1 MSEPV
6 VLYEKIGEHIVVITM
21 NRPEALNALNRELSR
36 TMAESIE
43 RFKHDDDLWVAIIT
57 GAGRAFCVGRDL
69 KERAAQDEA
78 GMAPSRPQN
87 GVVPTESFKPMIA
100 AINGFAMGGGWG
112 HAQRCDI
119 RVMSETAQI
128 GITEARWHLLGGFAP
143 TLLGQIPLSALMEL
157 CLTAEP
163 IGAQRAYDI
172 GFVNKVVS
180 PEELMPTAIEYA
192 RKICRNS
199 PLSVRAHKEIIM
211 RAMNSQRED
220 MSTMVRDIYDKLLTA
235 EDAYEGPKAFR
246 EKRQPDWKAR

>member
-6 VLYEKIGEHIVVITM
+6 VLYEKVDEHIVLITM

-36 TMAESIE
+36 TMAESVE
-43 RFKHDDDLWVAIIT
+43 RFKQDDDLWVAIIT

-69 KERAAQDEA
+69 KERADSDDA
-78 GMAPSRPQN
+78 GNAPARPSN
-87 GVVPTESFKPMIA
+87 GVVVTESFKPMIA
-100 AINGFAMGGGWG
+100 AINGYAMGGGWG
-112 HAQRCDI
+112 RAQSCDI
-119 RVMSETAQI
+119 RIMSSTAQI

-172 GFVNKVVS
+172 GFVNKVVE
-180 PEELMPTAIEYA
+180 PEELIPTALEYA
-192 RKICRNS
+192 RKITRNS

-211 RAMNSQRED
+211 RAIAEQRHD
-220 MSTMVRDIYDKLLTA
+220 TTRVREIYDKLLEA
-235 EDAYEGPKAFR
+235 EDAVEGPRAFR
-246 EKRQPDWKAR
+246 DKRQPVWKGR